1 MSLAVS
7 ARIAPS
13 RFLRAGLLLFALAQ
27 LCAAFLLGIVLPE
40 RVAGAP
46 YCVVFFLL
54 AALCGLHGWAGATKT
69 HQIDVSGTGAL
80 RLTVQQEMEA
90 DPLAPNE
97 FVVTLLPATLVWP
110 SMLLLHLA
118 DEHGVRHIVPVLRDS
133 LPPSDYRALR
143 VAIGTLCRSREQMA
157 QPTEIL

>member
-7 ARIAPS
+7 ARVAPS
-13 RFLRAGLLLFALAQ
+13 RRLRAGLLLFALAQ
-27 LCAAFLLGIVLPE
+27 LCAAFLLLILLPD
-40 RVAGAP
+40 RLASAA
-46 YCVVFFLL
+46 CCAAFFLL
-54 AALCGLHGWAGATKT
+54 AALCVLHGWAGATKT
-69 HQIDVSGTGAL
+69 HQIDVSGTGGI

-90 DPLAPNE
+90 DLLAPNE

-118 DEHGVRHIVPVLRDS
+118 DEQGARHIVPVLRDS

-143 VAIGTLCRSREQMA
+143 VAIGTLCRGREQTA
-157 QPTEIL
+157 APTEIL

>member
-7 ARIAPS
+7 ACIAPS
-13 RFLRAGLLLFALAQ
+13 RRLRTGLLVFGLAQ
-27 LCAAFLLGIVLPE
+27 LCAALLLGIVLPD

-46 YCVVFFLL
+46 FCVVFFLL
-54 AALCGLHGWAGATKT
+54 AALRVLHGWAGATKT
-69 HQIDVSGTGAL
+69 HQIDVSGTGGI

-90 DPLAPNE
+90 DSLAPNE

-118 DEHGVRHIVPVLRDS
+118 DEQGARHIVPVLRDS

-143 VAIGTLCRSREQMA
+143 VAIGTLCRAREQTPK
-157 QPTEIL
+157 PTEIL